1 MADAPDKNL
10 KGVINSLK
18 EFADRQDPR
27 AIIIIALLC
36 VRFFVGLIIR
46 KARMKKRFTD

>member
-10 KGVINSLK
+10 KEVVNSLK
-18 EFADRQDPR
+18 ELADRVDPR
-27 AIIIIALLC
+27 AIIIVALLC

-46 KARMKKRFTD
+46 KARMKKRYVD